1 MLDSRDVQMI
11 AGRVVSVREEEDKVR
26 VFVRLRGSGLHIELS
41 AGWVVN
47 CTGPMPSNSPESNP
61 VIGSLLLQ
69 GQLCL
74 DELALGVETTAAGN
88 AIAADGA
95 EVPDMFVVGTL
106 RKPAFWESTAVPEL
120 REQAAMIAE
129 RLLDRLMHH
138 TSAPAQEDQSTRIPA
153 SASAERR
160 RVQVSAAD

>member
-1 MLDSRDVQMI
+1 MLDRGDVRMI
-11 AGRVVSVREEEDKVR
+11 AGRVVSVREDRNKVR
-26 VFVRLRGSGLHIELS
+26 VFVRLRGTGQQIELA
-41 AGWVVN
+41 AGWVIN
-47 CTGPMPSNSPESNP
+47 CTGPMPSNSPQSNP
-61 VIGSLLLQ
+61 VIGSLLVQ

-120 REQAAMIAE
+120 RGQAATVAE
-129 RLLDRLMHH
+129 RVLDRLMRH
-138 TSAPAQEDQSTRIPA
+138 TQTPAPAQGEQSTCPNATA
-153 SASAERR
+153 SA
-160 RVQVSAAD
+160 